1 MNRRRPDRRDA
12 LVLAGII
19 IAGLLATAAIAS
31 EAHGALHRSDAVQ
44 SARAVTVA
52 TFAGF
57 TEHPPFVTARCHVY
71 SVHRARCRA
80 YYAGDRIA
88 ARVRV
93 TVVDRPGGDVGY
105 LSSMQIVR
113 NGPRHRRASSA
124 AAAAARRRLSWSSST
139 ASVYDAVGLGGATA
153 CATRSSDGRYHG
165 GYNIVAHK
173 TLPCGTRLRLCYRRR
188 CASAR
193 VQDRGPYVAGR
204 ELDLD
209 VRLQRRLGFPY
220 GVDTVRWRIVR

>member
-1 MNRRRPDRRDA
+1 MNRRRDNATYIVLGA
-12 LVLAGII
+12 LI
-19 IAGLLATAAIAS
+19 IAAFITGKAQ
-31 EAHGALHRSDAVQ
+31 GALHRSDAVQ

-105 LSSMQIVR
+105 LSGIHIIR
-113 NGPRHRRASSA
+113 NGPRHRRPSSA

-139 ASVYDAVGLGGATA
+139 ASVYDAVGLGGDVA
-153 CATRSSDGRYHG
+153 CPTRSSDGQYHG

-173 TLPCGTRLRLCYRRR
+173 TLPCGTRLRICYRRR
-188 CASAR
+188 CETAR
-193 VQDRGPYVAGR
+193 VQDRGPYVADR

-209 VRLQRRLGFPY
+209 RRLQERLRFPY